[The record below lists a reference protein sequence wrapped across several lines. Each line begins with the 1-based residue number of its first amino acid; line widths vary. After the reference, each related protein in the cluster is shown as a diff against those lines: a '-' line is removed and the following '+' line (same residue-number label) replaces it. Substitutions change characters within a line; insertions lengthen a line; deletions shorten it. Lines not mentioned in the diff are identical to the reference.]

1 MADGLDENHTD
12 TESRATTPLL
22 KLAVVNFQGFHFD
35 SYDLKHFR
43 RHVSPYYR
51 PAGQSSPSAQG
62 LLAEKHCL
70 IKLNPEEVTIT

>member
-22 KLAVVNFQGFHFD
+22 KLAVVDFQGFHFD

-51 PAGQSSPSAQG
+51 PAGQSSPSAASMKTKSNG
-62 LLAEKHCL
+62 IYREMNYIHD
-70 IKLNPEEVTIT
+70 N